1 MNRTLLFIFTLTVL
15 LAGCQSYAPD
25 PIDWDAVTAPAPAA
39 SITLATPADAVTLA
53 LVGNREINLLRL
65 KATSAEAVAQE
76 TGWWEDPELE
86 FDLKRILGSSAHPF
100 LGGAGLVFTIPLS
113 GVREAQIK
121 AAEAYTRATLAE
133 IKAAEH
139 ALATQAQIAVVE
151 LAAAREQVAQLRAHL
166 EDPRIHK
173 AGENVARLYA
183 AGEVDYAARTASQ
196 RARHLREHALL
207 EAQHTARAAEIK
219 VLQLLGLRP
228 DTQIAL
234 GFTLESLGELASP
247 EIDVRTLIRHPEVL
261 SALAQ
266 VEEQEAALEIAI
278 RQQYPDLKLGPVYAN
293 EEGLNRLG
301 FTAGITLPLWNR
313 NRQAIAEAKGAR
325 EEARQSAI
333 DTWKNLVCEA
343 ATATHALATRLAHQP
358 PHAGDVV
365 VADQLLAAGELTSVD
380 YLSFR
385 EETLD
390 LALAEAGWLRETHT
404 AALNLNN
411 FNVDLAQ

>member
-1 MNRTLLFIFTLTVL
+1 
-15 LAGCQSYAPD
+15 
-25 PIDWDAVTAPAPAA
+25 
-39 SITLATPADAVTLA
+39 
-53 LVGNREINLLRL
+53 
-65 KATSAEAVAQE
+65 
-76 TGWWEDPELE
+76 
-86 FDLKRILGSSAHPF
+86 
-100 LGGAGLVFTIPLS
+100 
-113 GVREAQIK
+113 
-121 AAEAYTRATLAE
+121 
-133 IKAAEH
+133 
-139 ALATQAQIAVVE
+139 
-151 LAAAREQVAQLRAHL
+151 
-166 EDPRIHK
+166 
-173 AGENVARLYA
+173 
-183 AGEVDYAARTASQ
+183 
-196 RARHLREHALL
+196 
-207 EAQHTARAAEIK
+207 

-228 DTQIAL
+228 NTQIAL
-234 GFTLESLGELASP
+234 GFTLESLGEITSP
-247 EIDVRTLIRHPEVL
+247 TIDVRTLVRHPEVL

-325 EEARQSAI
+325 EETRQSAI

-343 ATATHALATRLAHQP
+343 ATAAHALATRLAHQP
-358 PHAGDVV
+358 PHAGDVA
-365 VADQLLAAGELTSVD
+365 VADQLLAAGELSSSD

-390 LALAEAGWLRETHT
+390 LTLAEADWLRETHT